1 MFKKYPE
8 TKNYFP
14 KFREIPNEE
23 LWENPKMLWHGANV
37 LNFLGAVVRK
47 LEKPDTLLVLVEK
60 SAVSH
65 RHKDVQA
72 MDYDKF
78 ADVWPAMMNEVF
90 GNKVPAHALSGWA
103 KLLTLFTDTTK
114 GMEATEGGMR

>member
-1 MFKKYPE
+1 MTPNRMFKKYPE

-72 MDYDKF
+72 MDYDGLQHFTFVK
-78 ADVWPAMMNEVF
+78 F
-90 GNKVPAHALSGWA
+90 GNMQSSLSITTLSGPEEVS
-103 KLLTLFTDTTK
+103 L
-114 GMEATEGGMR
+114 